1 LRFSTTHNTLPWLLA
16 SLMFAAAALAVAAS
30 ARASTQVTQA
40 ASPPPVP
47 TTGAY
52 FGARA
57 APTSG
62 QTEITAINS
71 LEQLV
76 GRKFAI
82 DHYYEAIGDTLPSKP
97 MIASANAGRYPLV
110 DLDTD
115 TAWTWPKIAS
125 GAADSALI
133 SQAKGLAAWGKPC
146 FINFDHEP
154 EAYGGSHGTAADFV
168 AAWRH
173 VVGIFRN
180 QGATNCSWVWILE
193 AQTFG
198 QAAAA
203 SSWYPGDQYVD
214 WLAADGYDWY
224 PGKSGST
231 WREFA
236 SIFGSLHS
244 WAAGYHA
251 GKPVMVAETG
261 VQEDPAN
268 PTRKAGWFTN
278 ALATMKSWPQFK
290 AFVYYNSPKI
300 YPWLVNSSSA
310 SLAAFRTIGANSYF
324 NP

>member
-1 LRFSTTHNTLPWLLA
+1 LLWLLA
-16 SLMFAAAALAVAAS
+16 SLMFAAAALGAAVNAPAKTHI
-30 ARASTQVTQA
+30 AQA
-40 ASPPPVP
+40 GSSPPVP
-47 TTGAY
+47 ASGAY

-76 GRKFAI
+76 GRTFAI
-82 DHYYEAIGDTLPSKP
+82 DHYYVAMGDTLPSKP
-97 MIASANAGRYPLV
+97 MIASATAGRYPLV

-115 TAWTWPKIAS
+115 SGWTWSKIAS
-125 GAADSALI
+125 GAADSSLI

-146 FINFDHEP
+146 FMNFDHEP
-154 EAYGGSHGTAADFV
+154 EAYGGSHGSAADFI

-173 VVGIFRN
+173 VVGIFRS

-203 SSWYPGDQYVD
+203 TSWYPGDQYVD
-214 WLAADGYDWY
+214 WLSADGYDWY
-224 PGKSGST
+224 PGKSGSS
-231 WREFA
+231 WREFSA
-236 SIFGSLHS
+236 IFGPLHS
-244 WAAGYHA
+244 WSATYHA
-251 GKPVMVAETG
+251 SKPVMVGETG

-268 PTRKAGWFTN
+268 PSRKATWFKN
-278 ALATMKSWPQFK
+278 ALATMKTWPQFK
-290 AFVYYNSPKI
+290 AFVYYNSPKS
-300 YPWLVNSSSA
+300 YPWWVNSSSA
-310 SLAAFRTIGANSYF
+310 SLTAFRAIGADPYF